1 MKNVAFLTQRV
12 DYIIKLCLELIG
24 FQLFPEVKPTAEKAV
39 TVCIH
44 VCPEVADQSGL
55 HGNLRALA
63 EGIFVLCLDHCSLLI
78 FNHLYVPLTFPNFIR
93 GYLIDTPTAKAET
106 LRLSFAKWANLP
118 TSILALY
125 LHCFPVLCTSRRK
138 HLQM

>member
-63 EGIFVLCLDHCSLLI
+63 KGIFVLHLDHCSFSYSIILR
-78 FNHLYVPLTFPNFIR
+78 HLFL
-93 GYLIDTPTAKAET
+93 
-106 LRLSFAKWANLP
+106 
-118 TSILALY
+118 
-125 LHCFPVLCTSRRK
+125 
-138 HLQM
+138 